1 MHLTLVP
8 KLDRE
13 MNGECMQKLV
23 RQKQNEGVALTCI
36 KILHPSRNKQKS
48 NLINQDFTIQI
59 RYKSLSSITLFLL
72 KKKI

>member
-13 MNGECMQKLV
+13 MNGEFMQKLV
-23 RQKQNEGVALTCI
+23 GQKQN

-48 NLINQDFTIQI
+48 NLIKQDFTIKI
-59 RYKSLSSITLFLL
+59 RY
-72 KKKI
+72 